1 VTGLTGGATE
11 WLSPVAVS
19 VLAAALLL
27 AVVNVSR
34 SRTAVVE
41 ETRAWRLIFLGVA
54 IVAAAA
60 LLAQGI
66 GLLPSTHQD
75 EIGRFVFSVGCVI
88 ASAPLYQALVHWSRS
103 RTRTSDPSESVNGFS
118 AFLVLTA
125 LGNVLLPQAHP
136 PLQGLGGWQ
145 FQASLLACSAL
156 VVLLGTAFWVA
167 AFGGLLR
174 DRRLW
179 LIVAGL
185 TSMATAQ
192 TVEMTAGS
200 GGWAFNQPVWL
211 LSGALIVSAA
221 LVVPGT
227 DFRSTVA
234 NQATIVGALVV
245 QSLGVVVLSVDNRL
259 PPSQGRLATC
269 YALAGVLGASVRVL
283 QLVRD
288 LAHLAQTRHE
298 AMTDELTGIPN
309 RRALLMAVDAAFL
322 NARSAS
328 LLIVDL
334 DRFKEVNDRYGH
346 AAGDR
351 LLRHTAEAFAAQ
363 VPAGAFLSRLG
374 GDEFAVLLTD
384 AETDGAQQL
393 GRDLALAATAPL
405 SDVRGRILQ
414 VGASIGIATVA
425 LPGVDGGELLRRADA
440 AMYQAKTCGS
450 GVRVYDSALD
460 AAAQERLELI
470 EELRIAL
477 REPVPLEQPREHQI
491 VVYFQPQ
498 LNVAGGQVVGA
509 EALVRW
515 RHPRLGLLT
524 PDLFIDLAEQ
534 NALMP
539 LLTARVLREASA
551 QTRLWRASGHA
562 LRVSVNLSAGC
573 LATCALLPLIDE
585 VLAAG
590 TPAHDLVLEV
600 TESSLMKDPVQALE
614 AMNRIAARGVGI
626 SIDDYG
632 TGYCSLSY
640 MNDLPA
646 GELKIDRSFTARM
659 TRDPRTAA
667 IVAGTVELAHRLGM
681 RLIAE
686 GVEDAETLA
695 MVTDLGCDES
705 QGYLHSRPMPAEVF
719 LDWLN
724 AGRPGPATYR
734 VPPVS
739 VVS

>member
-1 VTGLTGGATE
+1 M
-11 WLSPVAVS
+11 
-19 VLAAALLL
+19 AA
-27 AVVNVSR
+27 
-34 SRTAVVE
+34 
-41 ETRAWRLIFLGVA
+41 G
-54 IVAAAA
+54 
-60 LLAQGI
+60 
-66 GLLPSTHQD
+66 P
-75 EIGRFVFSVGCVI
+75 
-88 ASAPLYQALVHWSRS
+88 
-103 RTRTSDPSESVNGFS
+103 
-118 AFLVLTA
+118 
-125 LGNVLLPQAHP
+125 
-136 PLQGLGGWQ
+136 
-145 FQASLLACSAL
+145 
-156 VVLLGTAFWVA
+156 
-167 AFGGLLR
+167 
-174 DRRLW
+174 
-179 LIVAGL
+179 
-185 TSMATAQ
+185 
-192 TVEMTAGS
+192 
-200 GGWAFNQPVWL
+200 GGWAFTQPVWL
-211 LSGALIVSAA
+211 VSGILIACA
-221 LVVPGT
+221 HRIAPRT
-227 DFRSTVA
+227 DFRYTVA

-245 QSLGVVVLSVDNRL
+245 QALGVVVLSVDNRL
-259 PPSQGRLATC
+259 APGQARLATC
-269 YALAGVLGASVRVL
+269 FALAGVLGASVRIL

-288 LAHLAQTRHE
+288 LAQLAQTRHE
-298 AMTDELTGIPN
+298 ALTDELTGIPN
-309 RRALLMAVDAAFL
+309 RRALLMAIDAAFL
-322 NARSAS
+322 SSQSAS

-363 VPAGAFLSRLG
+363 IPAGAFLSRLG

-384 AETDGAQQL
+384 AQSDRAQQL
-393 GRDLALAATAPL
+393 GRDLARAATAPL
-405 SDVRGRILQ
+405 SDVRGRLLQ

-425 LPGVDGGELLRRADA
+425 LPGVDGGELLRRADT

-470 EELRIAL
+470 EDLRIAL
-477 REPVPLEQPREHQI
+477 RDPACADHQL

-498 LNVAGGQVVGA
+498 LSVASGQVVGA

-524 PDLFIDLAEQ
+524 PDLFIDLVEQ

-551 QTRLWRASGHA
+551 QTGHWRASGHG

-573 LATCALLPLIDE
+573 LATCSLLPLIDE

-640 MNDLPA
+640 LNDLPA

-695 MVTDLGCDES
+695 MVTALGCDES

-719 LDWLN
+719 LRWLN
-724 AGRPGPATYR
+724 TRRPDSAARPISAVR
-734 VPPVS
+734 
-739 VVS
+739 